1 MNKVKMTLIGLDGNA
16 FALIGAFSR
25 EAKKQ
30 GWTKEQVEVVT
41 KKAMNGSYD
50 DLLCTLMD
58 NIEEPDAEPD
68 FEDEDEE
75 FDDE

>member
-1 MNKVKMTLIGLDGNA
+1 MTLIGLDGNA